1 MMQGLYIGATGLKTH
16 GEGMSSVAQ
25 NLANVSTVGYKQQS
39 VLFDDLMPHQK
50 LTGQFLFPQT
60 QLPLHKFQL
69 SFPKK
74 ENIFICFKF

>member
-39 VLFDDLMPHQK
+39 VL
-50 LTGQFLFPQT
+50 T
-60 QLPLHKFQL
+60 
-69 SFPKK
+69 
-74 ENIFICFKF
+74 I